1 MAGNRVFYI
10 LLLFT
15 AAGIYIFTNTYYTL
29 MLLGLVVLMPL
40 ISLALMLVSAKGISI
55 SAKVPASCEKQQE
68 SICSD
73 RRQEKHQCGSEAHRR
88 QSRPD
93 YRGDTKDTDT

>member
-29 MLLGLVVLMPL
+29 MLLGLVVLA
-40 ISLALMLVSAKGISI
+40 IINAEHAFGVSAYRQRFRLHARSRM
-55 SAKVPASCEKQQE
+55 QF
-68 SICSD
+68 SD
-73 RRQEKHQCGSEAHRR
+73 TA
-88 QSRPD
+88 
-93 YRGDTKDTDT
+93 